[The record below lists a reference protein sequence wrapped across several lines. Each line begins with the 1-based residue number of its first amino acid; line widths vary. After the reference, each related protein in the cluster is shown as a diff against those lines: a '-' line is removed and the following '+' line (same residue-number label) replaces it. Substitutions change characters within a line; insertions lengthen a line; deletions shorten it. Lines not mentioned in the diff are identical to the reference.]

1 MTEGNNIEF
10 VAKHYRKGKFNADKG
25 WNRLGLAGRF
35 RNWKRIS
42 AAAAVGVVVVSA
54 AAFAV
59 YENYRAESTPQQ
71 TEIISTSSASAY
83 MVKAIDFENAPLP
96 KVIESIENTY
106 GVRISNIPEDAEDCN
121 LSLHYEGNA
130 FELVETINDI
140 LDINLKVEE

>member
-1 MTEGNNIEF
+1 MNEENNIRF
-10 VAKHYRKGKFNADKG
+10 VAKHYRAGKFNADMG
-25 WNRLGLAGRF
+25 WKRLGIARKF
-35 RNWKRIS
+35 WNWKRIS

-59 YENYRAESTPQQ
+59 YENYFVDTTPQQ
-71 TEIISTSSASAY
+71 EVITNTPAPAY

-106 GVRISNIPEDAEDCN
+106 EVRITNIPEDTSNFN

>member
-1 MTEGNNIEF
+1 MEQEELIKF
-10 VAKHYRKGKFNADKG
+10 IAKHYRYGAFSPKRGWKRLGIAGKF
-25 WNRLGLAGRF
+25 W
-35 RNWKRIS
+35 NWKRIS
-42 AAAAVGVVVVSA
+42 AAAAVWAVVVSA

-59 YENYRAESTPQQ
+59 YESYFAD
-71 TEIISTSSASAY
+71 TEPRHEVRINTAAPAY

-106 GVRISNIPEDAEDCN
+106 GVRISNIPDDAEDCN